1 MDFNEF
7 RGHDVKQRKEKIRKA
22 LMLIPPETGED
33 IPVLAHTSPYFAF
46 GNALKPEGYWTDPA
60 VMLRFQ
66 QDGFETHLK
75 LVCDDVVPYFM
86 PWFGTGVLA
95 TAFGCPC
102 RESRG
107 AGDEPTVC
115 GSAIS
120 DVKDV
125 TKLKLHDLEKGG
137 FMPRVTRFMEYAA
150 KHGEI
155 PVGLSDLN
163 SPLSTALQIC
173 GYENFLC
180 WMVEEVA
187 AVEDVMSIVTEA
199 FISWVHFQKQITGE
213 GKGWSNGL
221 QGIYTPVGGVWVSD
235 DDLVNIGPEHYKRFI
250 MPHYDR
256 IYKEFGG
263 GHLHWCGRGAHQH
276 QNILAMK
283 HVTTVNNSPMGKMD
297 AFDDLYKTFSGKK
310 AIEVQ
315 DLAPED
321 PDSYYDMLFRS
332 CLDMRGILVT
342 TFVTDHLAMNL
353 SGETVPVSS
362 SPIDRANAVA
372 RAVRAAGQRVI
383 SRGKLSH

>member
-1 MDFNEF
+1 MGFDTF
-7 RGHDVKQRKEKIRKA
+7 RGHDLWQRKEKIRKA

-46 GNALKPEGYWTDPA
+46 GNIERPQGYWEDPA

-66 QDGFETHLK
+66 QDGYEAHLNQVK
-75 LVCDDVVPYFM
+75 DDSVPYFM

-95 TAFGCPC
+95 TAFGCPG

-115 GSAIS
+115 SPAVDDLKGAAR
-120 DVKDV
+120 
-125 TKLKLHDLEKGG
+125 LKLPDLDHDGWL
-137 FMPRVTRFMEYAA
+137 PRVTRFMSYAA
-150 KHGEI
+150 RHGEM

-173 GYENFLC
+173 GYENFLV
-180 WMVEEVA
+180 WMVDEPG
-187 AVEDVMSIVTEA
+187 AVEDVMAIVTEA
-199 FISWVHFQKQITGE
+199 FIRWVRHQKQIANE
-213 GKGWSNGL
+213 GPGWSNGL
-221 QGIYTPVGGVWVSD
+221 QGIYTPVGGVWLSD
-235 DDLVNIGPEHYKRFI
+235 DDLVNIGPELYRRFVMPHYKR
-250 MPHYDR
+250 
-256 IYKEFGG
+256 IYQEFGG
-263 GHLHWCGRGAHQH
+263 GHLHWCGRGSHQH
-276 QNILAMK
+276 QNILAMA